1 MGIASRSPGVE
12 KIRNH
17 FAFLTPENYV
27 NQPLVV
33 FGMSDRGFDGLALK
47 IKVTETNLQA
57 EKEKNLPIL
66 DTFAVLVYH
75 GAPFVCD
82 LRQVC
87 WSGFQPDQVVQY
99 CRNELLLIRGAV
111 DCWKDHLG

>member
-1 MGIASRSPGVE
+1 MGIAFHGPSVE

-17 FAFLTPENYV
+17 FAVLTPENYI
-27 NQPLVV
+27 NQTLVV

-47 IKVTETNLQA
+47 IKVTEANLQA

-66 DTFAVLVYH
+66 NNFAVLIYH

-82 LRQVC
+82 LCQVC
-87 WSGFQPDQVVQY
+87 WSGFQFNQVVQY
-99 CRNELLLIRGAV
+99 GGNELLIRGAV
-111 DCWKDHLG
+111 DYWKDRLG